1 MSWFKN
7 ISIAKKL
14 LLSFAVLAVLT
25 VMVGFF
31 GQRYISAMNERTV
44 YMYENSVVSLN
55 VFYEIRADFEE
66 IGGMMKTVAF
76 DTDVEIKLT
85 ALQRMKEILA
95 VRNRNIEKYSKLLS
109 NEEGERL
116 FYEVKNLSEALSGSV
131 NLFIQSAEARNY
143 RLCAKIFTEQ
153 INPLRQK
160 LRKAI
165 IDNYDFNVRYAYLMH
180 KDNEEAYSNATMW
193 MITIS
198 VVAVISALVLGVF
211 ITRIINRPLNLVKDR
226 VAQLQSV
233 CITNLGNGLQAM
245 SRGDLTAKVEK
256 VTQPLNMD
264 LKDEIGILANIV
276 DQMILKSQ
284 TGIDSYELVR
294 EKIEQLINETDTLTQ
309 AGKEG
314 KLDTRGEAAKF
325 EGVYKGMVKGINETL
340 DAVILP
346 VKEGSDVLEKI
357 SKGDLAVKVNGDY
370 SGDHQIIKNS
380 INTLIEKIKQLINE
394 TELLSKTGKEG
405 KLDTRGDV
413 SKFEGAYKELIQ
425 GVNDILDAVVLPVKE
440 GSDVLEMMAKGDLT
454 VRVLGDYKGDH
465 QLIKNSINRLA
476 DSFYRALTDVTT
488 AVQTTATASTQISS
502 STEEMAAGAQEQ
514 SRQTSDIVS
523 AIEQMTRTIL
533 QTTKDSGIAA
543 ERARQAG
550 DIAEEGGKIVEET
563 IIGMNRIAEVVKRS
577 ALTVKELGKSS
588 DQIGEIIQVINDIAD
603 QTNLLALNAAI
614 EAARAGE
621 QGRGFAVVADEVRK
635 LAERTAKAT
644 KEIAGMINQIQN
656 DTGDAVESM
665 EAGAL
670 EVEKGKELS
679 EQAGKSLSAII
690 AGARESV
697 EMISLVAAASEEQSA
712 ASEQISK
719 NIEVISTITSQSA
732 TGIQQVARAAE
743 DLNRQTESLKDL
755 VSQFSLDEKDKNVS
769 RRSESYIRSNGKL
782 LAA

>member
-7 ISIAKKL
+7 ISISKKL
-14 LLSFAVLAVLT
+14 LISFAVLAALT
-25 VMVGFF
+25 AVVGFF
-31 GQRYISAMNERTV
+31 GQKYISEMNERSA
-44 YMYENSVVSLN
+44 YMYENSVASLK
-55 VFYEIRADFEE
+55 VFCEIRADFEE
-66 IGGMMKTVAF
+66 IGGMMKTVAL
-76 DTDVEIKLT
+76 DPNLETKKS
-85 ALQRMKEILA
+85 ALQRIREIVA
-95 VRNRNIEKYSKLLS
+95 VREKNIEKYGTLIS
-109 NEEGERL
+109 NDEGMRL
-116 FYEVKNLSEALSGSV
+116 FNEVKNISENLSGQVS
-131 NLFIQSAEARNY
+131 LFIQSAEARNY
-143 RLCAKIFTEQ
+143 KICAKIFTEQ

-165 IDNYDFNVRYAYLMH
+165 IDNYDFNVRYAELMYQN
-180 KDNEEAYSNATMW
+180 NEETYSNATMW

-198 VVAVISALVLGVF
+198 MFAVISALILGVF
-211 ITRIINRPLNLVKDR
+211 IARIINRPINLVKER
-226 VAQLQSV
+226 VAQLQGL

-245 SRGDLTAKVEK
+245 SKGDLTAKVEK
-256 VTQPLNMD
+256 ATQPLNMNQ
-264 LKDEIGILANIV
+264 KDEVGILANIV

-284 TGIDSYELVR
+284 AGIDAYELVR
-294 EKIEQLINETDTLTQ
+294 DRIEQLVHETDALTK

-325 EGVYKGMVKGINETL
+325 EGVYKGLIKGINETL

-357 SKGDLAVKVNGDY
+357 SKGDLTVNVIGDY
-370 SGDHQIIKNS
+370 SGDHQIIKKS
-380 INTLIEKIKQLINE
+380 INTLIGKIKQLIHE
-394 TELLSKTGKEG
+394 TDTLSKAGKEG

-454 VRVLGDYKGDH
+454 IRVNGDYRGDH
-465 QLIKNSINRLA
+465 QLIKKSINGLA

-488 AVQTTATASTQISS
+488 AVQATASASSQISS
-502 STEEMAAGAQEQ
+502 SSEEMAAGAQEQ

-523 AIEQMTRTIL
+523 AIEQMTGTIL
-533 QTTKDSGIAA
+533 KTTKDSGMAA
-543 ERARQAG
+543 EKARQAG
-550 DIAEEGGKIVEET
+550 EIAEEGGRIVEET

-588 DQIGEIIQVINDIAD
+588 DQIGEIVQVINDIAD

-644 KEIAGMINQIQN
+644 KEIAGMIKQIQN

-665 EAGAL
+665 EVGAL

-679 EQAGKSLSAII
+679 EQAGKSLNAII
-690 AGARESV
+690 SGARDTV

-719 NIEVISTITSQSA
+719 NIEVISTITNQSA

-743 DLNRQTESLKDL
+743 DLNRQTESLKEL
-755 VSQFSLDEKDKNVS
+755 VSQFSLDETDKKVS
-769 RRSESYIRSNGKL
+769 IRSESYIRSNGKFV
-782 LAA
+782 AA